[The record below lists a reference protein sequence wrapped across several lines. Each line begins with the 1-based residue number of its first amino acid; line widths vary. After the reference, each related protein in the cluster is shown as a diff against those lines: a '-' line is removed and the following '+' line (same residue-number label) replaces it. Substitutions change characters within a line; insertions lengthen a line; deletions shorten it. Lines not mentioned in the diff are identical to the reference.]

1 MIRWF
6 ISLSVMVLF
15 SGCVVNSRTAN
26 DPNDRKVILNEWFKE
41 LDQVN
46 IPLHDKLLEALF
58 ISRQTGGEVF
68 VLRIMSERSDQDTPL
83 KRYRVSTKRGGADNV
98 VGVNYA
104 TGEFRLDHYL
114 AADGPTLDE
123 VRQHLQNRS
132 RIRELKKD
140 LGIFGVQ

>member
-1 MIRWF
+1 MNRWF
-6 ISLSVMVLF
+6 IFLPVVVLF
-15 SGCVVNSRTAN
+15 VGCVGNSLTSV
-26 DPNDRKVILNEWFKE
+26 DPDDHKVVLNAWFKE

-46 IPLHDKLLEALF
+46 FPLHDKLLEALF

-68 VLRIMSERSDQDTPL
+68 VLRIMPERSDQDTPL

-114 AADGPTLDE
+114 AIDGPTLDE

-132 RIRELKKD
+132 RIRELKKE

>member
-1 MIRWF
+1 MNRWF
-6 ISLSVMVLF
+6 IFLPVVVLL
-15 SGCVVNSRTAN
+15 SGCMVNSRTAN
-26 DPNDRKVILNEWFKE
+26 DPNDHKVVLNAWFKE
-41 LDQVN
+41 LDQAN
-46 IPLHDKLLEALF
+46 FPLHDKLLEALF
-58 ISRQTGGEVF
+58 ISRQTGKEVF
-68 VLRIMSERSDQDTPL
+68 VRRIMTEGGNQDIPL
-83 KRYRVSTKRGGADNV
+83 KRYRVSTERGGADNV

-132 RIRELKKD
+132 RIRELKKE